1 MEGLCKFCQAPYPQ
15 ATNKLSTRH
24 QQVNIA
30 TNVLL
35 ISHTYPIDIPY
46 LYRYGISMGYIWD
59 IYGTSPCLA
68 AGKPLAGGGQ
78 PREIAQPQPVIPPPL
93 FPAEDGCR
101 IAQL

>member
-46 LYRYGISMGYIWD
+46 LYRYGISMGYVWD
-59 IYGTSPCLA
+59 IYGTSPCLV
-68 AGKPLAGGGQ
+68 AGKLLVGGHYSNTGTRGEMQ
-78 PREIAQPQPVIPPPL
+78 EQNEQGYC
-93 FPAEDGCR
+93 F
-101 IAQL
+101 